1 MIPHFVFQHQY
12 VFKFSK
18 KSFIVSHVI
27 AEAETTKTRMTP
39 TVSMLRVDRSP
50 EDYKLPRVH
59 IRVLQQHGR
68 SSQFKLRRTE
78 TNSFFGQ
85 RELVASNRCDEPFAE
100 TVRGGN

>member
-50 EDYKLPRVH
+50 EDYKLP
-59 IRVLQQHGR
+59 
-68 SSQFKLRRTE
+68 
-78 TNSFFGQ
+78 
-85 RELVASNRCDEPFAE
+85 
-100 TVRGGN
+100 